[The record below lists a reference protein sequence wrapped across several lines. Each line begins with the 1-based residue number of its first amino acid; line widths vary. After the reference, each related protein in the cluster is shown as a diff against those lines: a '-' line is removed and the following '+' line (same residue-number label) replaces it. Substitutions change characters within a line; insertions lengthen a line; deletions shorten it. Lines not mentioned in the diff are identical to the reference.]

1 MYGDG
6 RSTGGIGSGYPKISD
21 GVNMARNMYRVIMH
35 IKSNQEIME
44 WAETADEAIDNVLGS
59 LSSMGLDLMDWEVF
73 SVKMV
78 IDGAKNND
86 TL

>member
-1 MYGDG
+1 
-6 RSTGGIGSGYPKISD
+6 
-21 GVNMARNMYRVIMH
+21 MARNMYRVIMH